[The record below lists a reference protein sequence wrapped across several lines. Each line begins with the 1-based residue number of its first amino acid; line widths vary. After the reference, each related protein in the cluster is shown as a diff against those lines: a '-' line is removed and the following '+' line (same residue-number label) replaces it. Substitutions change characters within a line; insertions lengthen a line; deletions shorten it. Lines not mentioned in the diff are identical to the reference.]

1 MSYYPIKVKRTI
13 SYSMYVEAEDD
24 DQALDIA
31 RDRLQKKSAI
41 LYDQDDNDDFTIRAS
56 VEDNDDYP
64 VLATARE
71 ALESS
76 LTYTVDSHGEDIDP
90 VDEAKKPYHPRHERH

>member
-13 SYSMYVEAEDD
+13 SYSMYVEADDD

-76 LTYTVDSHGEDIDP
+76 LTYTVDSQGEDIDP
-90 VDEAKKPYHPRHERH
+90 ADESRKPYRPRHERH